1 MKETREQ
8 LSSLA
13 LNIICEG
20 VFNEKETCNIV
31 KFVNCDCYIG

>member
-20 VFNEKETCNIV
+20 EFNEEK
-31 KFVNCDCYIG
+31 VNYRSKHINRYYFNY